1 VTSSRTHFR
10 WASKTTGSRH
20 GDAQLRGMIGQVLA
34 EQDDFP
40 GANEHL
46 QLGTPE
52 SAETLAKL
60 MFDHGVPQEREEL
73 LLRSVLA

>member
-1 VTSSRTHFR
+1 
-10 WASKTTGSRH
+10 
-20 GDAQLRGMIGQVLA
+20 MIGQVLA